1 MWNIEKLKTKN
12 LNWFKLVYK
21 DFANRG
27 LKKELTDD
35 EIKDLYNKLI
45 GKVEKQESL
54 SKDFS
59 KQNADRQVEKIK
71 KEKIK
76 NE

>member
-12 LNWFKLVYK
+12 LNWFKVVYK

-45 GKVEKQESL
+45 GKVEKQES
-54 SKDFS
+54 KYQNVN
-59 KQNADRQVEKIK
+59 KQVKKINK
-71 KEKIK
+71 GENKE
-76 NE
+76 

>member
-21 DFANRG
+21 DFAKRG

-45 GKVEKQESL
+45 GKVEKQES
-54 SKDFS
+54 KYQNVN
-59 KQNADRQVEKIK
+59 KQVKKINK
-71 KEKIK
+71 GENKE
-76 NE
+76 

>member
-45 GKVEKQESL
+45 GKVEKQES
-54 SKDFS
+54 KYQNVN
-59 KQNADRQVEKIK
+59 KQVKKINK
-71 KEKIK
+71 GENKE
-76 NE
+76 